1 MAPKYKLIYFNSR
14 GRAEPIRMIF
24 AHCEVDFEDK
34 RVTSDEW
41 KEMKPSIPFHQL
53 PALEVDGKVIVGQSM
68 AIARYVARDGDCTRS
83 GSRVHHEFLKL

>member
-41 KEMKPSIPFHQL
+41 KEMKPS
-53 PALEVDGKVIVGQSM
+53 E
-68 AIARYVARDGDCTRS
+68 
-83 GSRVHHEFLKL
+83 